1 MSVNAA
7 APRLA
12 SVQFTAAHLT
22 RPLQSIQSG
31 GPHTTEYT
39 QGRDRLLGRLRDGGA
54 LATIPGST
62 HTGFTDA
69 PSYLTAVGRS
79 AIGPA
84 TGIGSNSLADIT
96 SITGDAI
103 AAFVGPALGVNNGPR
118 MPVHPTVRTDRL
130 ITPRSPR

>member
-22 RPLQSIQSG
+22 RPLQWIQSG

-79 AIGPA
+79 AIDPQPASARTRSQTSPQSPA
-84 TGIGSNSLADIT
+84 TRSPPSSDPPSASTIGRECPFTRLFA
-96 SITGDAI
+96 
-103 AAFVGPALGVNNGPR
+103 
-118 MPVHPTVRTDRL
+118 RTD
-130 ITPRSPR
+130 